1 MFPVDDI
8 ASDRIAP
15 EGSETT
21 VAESSE
27 SALSVRRLRRTKRD
41 RYFVC
46 FFLLSFICIPGGGLQ
61 HDRGLIQV
69 AIDGDDEL
77 AIH

>member
-1 MFPVDDI
+1 MFADDDI
-8 ASDRIAP
+8 APDRVAP
-15 EGSETT
+15 DGSGTAVT
-21 VAESSE
+21 DSSE
-27 SALSVRRLRRTKRD
+27 SALSVRRLRRTKRCKV
-41 RYFVC
+41 FIC
-46 FFLLSFICIPGGGLQ
+46 FLCFICIPGGSLQ